1 MLLKAVS
8 VLAAFGLFAFLA
20 QGVFGRVSVEVDG
33 KRDLVGVGDTVAEI
47 VAEHPHSA
55 RPGDLLSAAD
65 RHVVVLGGGGAVRVR
80 LNGEAASPEVRV
92 KPGDRLETLSG
103 ADSVEP
109 TVEETR
115 SIPAPTRYEGRGSIV
130 AVAATGSAG
139 VERLVVGAVSGDV
152 VASETVLPAKP
163 KVVRRALGKKIVALT
178 FDDGPWPTQT
188 AQVLDILKAEDVHA
202 TFFTVGFRVGKAQ
215 ALAKRIVAEG
225 SAIGNH
231 TYNHVDLSGASPEI
245 VRREIRSENELVQRV
260 TGVKPKW
267 FRPPMGRIDGP
278 AYNEI
283 KAAGLRPV
291 LWTVDPQDW
300 RKGATAEQ
308 IKRAV
313 TSAVKPGSVILLH
326 DGGGNRSETIKALPG
341 IIHELRASGYSFV
354 LLDDLPGAPK
364 WRW

>member
-139 VERLVVGAVSGDV
+139 VERLVVVPSPSWPKLLLPQQTTPVAV
-152 VASETVLPAKP
+152 
-163 KVVRRALGKKIVALT
+163 
-178 FDDGPWPTQT
+178 T
-188 AQVLDILKAEDVHA
+188 AQVWLLPAEIAA
-202 TFFTVGFRVGKAQ
+202 TP
-215 ALAKRIVAEG
+215 LP
-225 SAIGNH
+225 
-231 TYNHVDLSGASPEI
+231 SP
-245 VRREIRSENELVQRV
+245 L
-260 TGVKPKW
+260 TGVGVERSVVVPSPSW
-267 FRPPMGRIDGP
+267 PPEFSPQQTAAP
-278 AYNEI
+278 A
-283 KAAGLRPV
+283 V
-291 LWTVDPQDW
+291 V
-300 RKGATAEQ
+300 TAH
-308 IKRAV
+308 V
-313 TSAVKPGSVILLH
+313 
-326 DGGGNRSETIKALPG
+326 
-341 IIHELRASGYSFV
+341 
-354 LLDDLPGAPK
+354 
-364 WRW
+364 